1 MGDVVTDATVKAL
14 QEVTNIKG
22 KFVQFVTENFVKI
35 VENVFF
41 FLVLSLTEQCYLYF
55 DQFDSGEMEA
65 GKDAAPSS
73 SRPPS
78 GKPSSRPTSAKPGI
92 HLSN

>member
-41 FLVLSLTEQCYLYF
+41 FWYC
-55 DQFDSGEMEA
+55 
-65 GKDAAPSS
+65 
-73 SRPPS
+73 
-78 GKPSSRPTSAKPGI
+78 
-92 HLSN
+92 H

>member
-41 FLVLSLTEQCYLYF
+41 FF
-55 DQFDSGEMEA
+55 
-65 GKDAAPSS
+65 
-73 SRPPS
+73 
-78 GKPSSRPTSAKPGI
+78 GI
-92 HLSN
+92 VTNRAMLFVF